1 MKRALEKW
9 TLWLPPLLATLF
21 FLVLSRI
28 TYFRYENSDDFLIAR
43 AFLGFEGVRPVLPHL
58 YLHPVLVWALT
69 GLSDAAPGVAWFS
82 AAQMGALWLS
92 AAVLCFCLLRCGRAA
107 RLHPAVCSVA
117 ALLFLGVFASFVCTR
132 LTYTTTSALLAAA
145 ACALLVCAGVTRR
158 RVGPCVTLSFGL
170 LALGGMLRG
179 TSLPASLCFW
189 FLALAFLLARLS
201 GGEMRERRA
210 LVRVLA
216 PAVIV
221 GAMLVGVR
229 LWEKREYQAFF
240 DFHDARTELMD
251 YHSEALDGVSQ
262 ETLDALGWDASEV
275 ELVRQWYFMDKN
287 ITAEALRLICKGG
300 SQPSATERI
309 QAIPGTLRTFF
320 GESGAYLFS
329 VALLALLA
337 ALACLAPREGAGVVR
352 LTALAALGLF
362 AAMLVY
368 LAWKGRFLARAVDCA
383 LLPAAAVT
391 ACLAMAG
398 WPAASRRRVRAAAL
412 CLCALLL
419 LPAGME
425 LKQTLHTLTRRP
437 DIVSLT
443 REMDLEAYA
452 LENPDRLIV
461 RTPDLLRD
469 TRLFPDVAAGVP
481 DNTMIWGDWLCRTP
495 GWNAQLAR
503 FGFDPESFTA
513 ADFLSEALLF
523 VTADDEPPQAL
534 MDYISHGAGR
544 PVTAQLVATRGDLR
558 FFAFR

>member
-1 MKRALEKW
+1 MKRVFEKW

-170 LALGGMLRG
+170 LALGSMLRG

-210 LVRVLA
+210 LVRVLV

-337 ALACLAPREGAGVVR
+337 ALACLAPHEGARAVR

-368 LAWKGRFLARAVDCA
+368 LAWQGRFLARAVDCA

-398 WPAASRRRVRAAAL
+398 WPAASRRRVRAAAF

-419 LPAGME
+419 LPAGMQ
-425 LKQTLHTLTRRP
+425 LKQTLYTLTRRP
-437 DIVSLT
+437 DIVSPT
-443 REMDLEAYA
+443 READLEAYA
-452 LENPDRLIV
+452 LEHPDRLIV

-469 TRLFPDVAAGVP
+469 TRLFPDVSAGIP
-481 DNTMIWGDWLCRTP
+481 DNTLIWGDWLCRTP

-534 MDYISHGAGR
+534 VDYISHGAGR
-544 PVTAQLVATRGDLR
+544 PVTAQLVAARGDLR

>member
-1 MKRALEKW
+1 MKRVFEKW

-210 LVRVLA
+210 LVRVLV

-262 ETLDALGWDASEV
+262 ETLDALG
-275 ELVRQWYFMDKN
+275 
-287 ITAEALRLICKGG
+287 
-300 SQPSATERI
+300 
-309 QAIPGTLRTFF
+309 
-320 GESGAYLFS
+320 
-329 VALLALLA
+329 
-337 ALACLAPREGAGVVR
+337 
-352 LTALAALGLF
+352 
-362 AAMLVY
+362 
-368 LAWKGRFLARAVDCA
+368 
-383 LLPAAAVT
+383 
-391 ACLAMAG
+391 
-398 WPAASRRRVRAAAL
+398 
-412 CLCALLL
+412 
-419 LPAGME
+419 
-425 LKQTLHTLTRRP
+425 
-437 DIVSLT
+437 
-443 REMDLEAYA
+443 
-452 LENPDRLIV
+452 
-461 RTPDLLRD
+461 
-469 TRLFPDVAAGVP
+469 
-481 DNTMIWGDWLCRTP
+481 
-495 GWNAQLAR
+495 
-503 FGFDPESFTA
+503 
-513 ADFLSEALLF
+513 
-523 VTADDEPPQAL
+523 
-534 MDYISHGAGR
+534 
-544 PVTAQLVATRGDLR
+544 
-558 FFAFR
+558 

>member
-1 MKRALEKW
+1 MKRVFEKW

-210 LVRVLA
+210 LVRVLV

-368 LAWKGRFLARAVDCA
+368 LAWQGRFLARAVDCA

-398 WPAASRRRVRAAAL
+398 WPAASRRRARAAAL

-419 LPAGME
+419 LPAGMQ
-425 LKQTLHTLTRRP
+425 LKQTLYTLTRRP
-437 DIVSLT
+437 DIVSPT
-443 REMDLEAYA
+443 READLEAYA
-452 LENPDRLIV
+452 LEHPDRLIV

-469 TRLFPDVAAGVP
+469 TRLFPDVSAGIP
-481 DNTMIWGDWLCRTP
+481 DNTLIWGDWLCRTP

-534 MDYISHGAGR
+534 VDYISHGAGR
-544 PVTAQLVATRGDLR
+544 PVTAQLVAARGDLR

>member
-1 MKRALEKW
+1 MKRVFEKW

-210 LVRVLA
+210 LVRVLV

-398 WPAASRRRVRAAAL
+398 WPAASRRRARAAAL

>member
-1 MKRALEKW
+1 MKRVLEKW

-28 TYFRYENSDDFLIAR
+28 TYFRYENSDDFLMTR
-43 AFLGFEGVRPVLPHL
+43 AFLGFEGVQPGQPHL
-58 YLHPVLVWALT
+58 YLHPLLVWVLNV
-69 GLSDAAPGVAWFS
+69 LSAAMPGIAWFS
-82 AAQMGALWLS
+82 AAQLGALWLS
-92 AAVLCFCLLRCGRAA
+92 AAVMGFCLLRCGRAA
-107 RLHPAVCSVA
+107 RLHPAVCGVA
-117 ALLFLGVFASFVCTR
+117 ALLFLGVFASFACAR
-132 LTYTTTSALLAAA
+132 LTYTTTAALLAAA

-158 RVGPCVTLSFGL
+158 RVGLCVSLSFAL

-189 FLALAFLLARLS
+189 LLALAFLLARLS
-201 GGEMRERRA
+201 GGERRERRT
-210 LVRVLA
+210 LVRVLV

-221 GAMLVGVR
+221 GAVLLGVR

-240 DFHDARTELMD
+240 DFHNARIERMD

-275 ELVRQWYFMDKN
+275 ELVRQWYFMDEN
-287 ITAEALRLICKGG
+287 ITADALRLIGEG
-300 SQPSATERI
+300 SPEPSVTERL
-309 QAIPGTLRTFF
+309 QAVPGTLRTFF

-352 LTALAALGLF
+352 LTALAAVGLF

-368 LAWKGRFLARAVDCA
+368 LAWRGRFLARAVDCA

-398 WPAASRRRVRAAAL
+398 WPAASRRRLPAL

-419 LPAGME
+419 LPAGMQ
-425 LKQTLHTLTRRP
+425 LKQTLYTLTRRP
-437 DIVSLT
+437 DIVSPT
-443 REMDLEAYA
+443 READLEAYA

-469 TRLFPDVAAGVP
+469 TRLFPDVSAGIP
-481 DNTMIWGDWLCRTP
+481 TNTMIWGDWLCRTP

-503 FGFDPESFTA
+503 FGFDPEGFTA
-513 ADFLSEALLF
+513 ADFLSDAILF
-523 VTADDEPPQAL
+523 VTADEEPPQAL
-534 MDYISHGAGR
+534 LAYISHGAGR
-544 PVTAQLVATRGDLR
+544 PVTAQLVDARGDLR

>member
-1 MKRALEKW
+1 MKRVFEKW

-398 WPAASRRRVRAAAL
+398 WPAASRRRARAAAL

-544 PVTAQLVATRGDLR
+544 PVTAQLVAARGDLR

>member
-1 MKRALEKW
+1 MKRVFEKW

-210 LVRVLA
+210 LVRVLV

-398 WPAASRRRVRAAAL
+398 WPAASRRRARAAAL

-469 TRLFPDVAAGVP
+469 TRLFPDVSAGVP

-495 GWNAQLAR
+495 GWNAQLVR

-513 ADFLSEALLF
+513 TDFLSEAILF
-523 VTADDEPPQAL
+523 VTADDEPPRAL